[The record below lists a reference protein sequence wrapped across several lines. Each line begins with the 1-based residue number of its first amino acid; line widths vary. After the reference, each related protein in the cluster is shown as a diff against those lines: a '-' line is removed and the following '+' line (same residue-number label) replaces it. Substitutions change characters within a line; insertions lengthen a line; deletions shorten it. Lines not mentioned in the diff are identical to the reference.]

1 MDEAAKMSEL
11 PLCPYFK
18 ALRST
23 EEVLPQLF
31 TYDLCPFA
39 NANYRSVWD
48 DLSRKGK

>member
-1 MDEAAKMSEL
+1 MDEAAKMPEL

-18 ALRST
+18 ALAST

-31 TYDLCPFA
+31 AYDLCSFA
-39 NANYRSVWD
+39 NANYRSVQD

>member
-18 ALRST
+18 ALSCT
-23 EEVLPQLF
+23 EKILPQLF
-31 TYDLCPFA
+31 LYALCSFA
-39 NANYRSVWD
+39 NANYRSVWG